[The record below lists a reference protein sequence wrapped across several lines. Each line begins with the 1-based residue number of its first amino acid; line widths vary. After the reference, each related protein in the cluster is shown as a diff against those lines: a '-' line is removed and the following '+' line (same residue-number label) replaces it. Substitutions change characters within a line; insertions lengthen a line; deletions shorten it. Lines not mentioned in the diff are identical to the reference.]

1 MSTTSLSCR
10 AEAAGLPESA
20 SRWWRE
26 PMMWLVVGGPLA
38 VVVAAIATAAIAM
51 RSADTVV
58 LQVPAAT
65 ALRPAV
71 QARNHAAAPLPVTD
85 ASVKR

>member
-1 MSTTSLSCR
+1 MSTTTLSR
-10 AEAAGLPESA
+10 PAEPGAVPAPA

-38 VVVAAIATAAIAM
+38 VVFAGIATAAIAM
-51 RSADTVV
+51 RSADAVV
-58 LQVPAAT
+58 LQAPAAT